1 MRWFS
6 QWPEQQARVVRW
18 VLLTGWCLL
27 ILSLLIPALTLPTSL
42 APGCDPNA
50 VECLL
55 HRQPGN
61 RLFWGVVVPTGLL
74 ILVVGSHEFWRRICP
89 LAFVS
94 QAARSLGIQRKVANK
109 KGRLEPVKVKS
120 DSWLA
125 RHHVQLQWTLLV
137 AGLCLRLLVVNS
149 SPIGLASLLILTLA
163 AAALV
168 GWFYAG
174 KAWCQYICPMG
185 PVQTILTGQ
194 RSALGGAAHIGST
207 SKITQSMCRSIAD
220 SGKEQS
226 ACVACQSSCICLL
239 YTSPS
244 PRDMR
249 RSRMPSSA

>member
-27 ILSLLIPALTLPTSL
+27 ILSLLIPALALPTSL
-42 APGCDPNA
+42 APGCEPNG
-50 VECLL
+50 VECLM

-94 QAARSLGIQRKVANK
+94 QTARSLGIQRKVANK

-125 RHHVQLQWTLLV
+125 RHHVQLQWTLLI

-149 SPIGLASLLILTLA
+149 SPIGLAWLLMFTLA

-168 GWFYAG
+168 GWF
-174 KAWCQYICPMG
+174 
-185 PVQTILTGQ
+185 
-194 RSALGGAAHIGST
+194 
-207 SKITQSMCRSIAD
+207 
-220 SGKEQS
+220 
-226 ACVACQSSCICLL
+226 
-239 YTSPS
+239 
-244 PRDMR
+244 
-249 RSRMPSSA
+249 